1 MEKLLPSFLQNA
13 DNIYRTKYYI
23 VKQMLGIQES
33 DAENNQV
40 ISVDTYFR
48 RTPRRDLAYDLLFQ
62 DKTNLNGKRLPSTM
76 YTRTYID

>member
-40 ISVDTYFR
+40 ISNSDMPTG
-48 RTPRRDLAYDLLFQ
+48 LEGSA
-62 DKTNLNGKRLPSTM
+62 
-76 YTRTYID
+76 

>member
-1 MEKLLPSFLQNA
+1 MEKLVPSFLQNA